1 VKEFLLDYAKFLLI
15 IFLMGL
21 ASAAQ
26 LP

>member
-1 VKEFLLDYAKFLLI
+1 VKEFLLDYAKLLLI
-15 IFLMGL
+15 IFLMGM